1 MDDGARCST
10 AANVSRISMSK
21 LHGSGGKA
29 AASNRPA
36 LERRNWK
43 GGVIHAGGLGWM
55 NGADAGANKKQLQ

>member
-1 MDDGARCST
+1 
-10 AANVSRISMSK
+10 MSK

-43 GGVIHAGGLGWM
+43 GAVVHAGGLGWM
-55 NGADAGANKKQLQ
+55 NGANAGANKKQLQ